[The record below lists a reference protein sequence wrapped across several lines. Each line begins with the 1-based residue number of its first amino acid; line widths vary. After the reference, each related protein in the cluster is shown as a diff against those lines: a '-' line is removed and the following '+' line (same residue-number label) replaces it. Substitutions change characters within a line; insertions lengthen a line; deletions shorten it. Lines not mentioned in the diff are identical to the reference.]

1 MRILRRTGDA
11 RRHESARTDESGQT
25 LVILILWPT
34 LIVAILLLLVH
45 TFIVVNAGAEAE
57 VAASAGLRAAWR
69 SAASSDFLSDPDGP
83 GRYDPR
89 APDPHPATADMAA
102 AAEDAVAR
110 AAATRTGWRWWT
122 PGATKVQS
130 NWCAPPFS
138 WSLLNPDYEPGSKVR
153 PEGRDEAGWVRVEV
167 SGAVHGPLA
176 ALWPNRLDRV
186 YAAAVGPAVLTAV
199 PGGAADIDEVPP
211 DLLDM
216 PPC

>member
-11 RRHESARTDESGQT
+11 RRHESARSDESGQT

-69 SAASSDFLSDPDGP
+69 SAANADFLSDRDGP
-83 GRYDPR
+83 GRYTGTE
-89 APDPHPATADMAA
+89 PHPATAEMAA

-122 PGATKVQS
+122 PGATRVQS
-130 NWCAPPFS
+130 NWCADPRTGPQYTAGT
-138 WSLLNPDYEPGSKVR
+138 DVR

-199 PGGAADIDEVPP
+199 PGGAADIDEVPT
-211 DLLDM
+211 DLLDL
-216 PPC
+216 PTC

>member
-69 SAASSDFLSDPDGP
+69 SAASSDFLSNPTGP
-83 GRYDPR
+83 GRYEDPNE
-89 APDPHPATADMAA
+89 PHPDTADMAA

-130 NWCAPPFS
+130 DWCAIV
-138 WSLLNPDYEPGSKVR
+138 PDFADR
-153 PEGRDEAGWVRVEV
+153 PSQRDEAGWVRVEV

-216 PPC
+216 PAC

>member
-1 MRILRRTGDA
+1 MRILRRIRDA
-11 RRHESARTDESGQT
+11 RRHESARIDESGQT

-69 SAASSDFLSDPDGP
+69 SAAKADFLSDPDGP
-83 GRYDPR
+83 GRYTG
-89 APDPHPATADMAA
+89 ADPHPATAKMAA

-122 PGATKVQS
+122 PGATRVQS
-130 NWCAPPFS
+130 DWCATGTHFA
-138 WSLLNPDYEPGSKVR
+138 ER
-153 PEGRDEAGWVRVEV
+153 PSGRDEAGWVRVEV

-186 YAAAVGPAVLTAV
+186 YAAAVGPAVLAAV
-199 PGGAADIDEVPP
+199 PGGAADIDEVRT

-216 PPC
+216 PC

>member
-69 SAASSDFLSDPDGP
+69 SAASNDFLTTDVGGP
-83 GRYDPR
+83 YMDRNE
-89 APDPHPATADMAA
+89 PHPATAKMAA

-130 NWCAPPFS
+130 DWCAAGQDFA
-138 WSLLNPDYEPGSKVR
+138 ER
-153 PEGRDEAGWVRVEV
+153 PSGRDEAGWVRVEV

-211 DLLDM
+211 DLLEM

>member
-1 MRILRRTGDA
+1 MRILRRIRDA
-11 RRHESARTDESGQT
+11 RRHESARIDESGQT

-69 SAASSDFLSDPDGP
+69 SAASSDFLSDRDGP
-83 GRYDPR
+83 GRYTGTE
-89 APDPHPATADMAA
+89 PHPATAEMAA

-122 PGATKVQS
+122 PGATRVQS
-130 NWCAPPFS
+130 NWCAPPNQ
-138 WSLLNPDYEPGSKVR
+138 LGQTYEHGPEVR

-199 PGGAADIDEVPP
+199 PGGAADIDEVPT

-216 PPC
+216 PAC

>member
-1 MRILRRTGDA
+1 MRDA

-69 SAASSDFLSDPDGP
+69 SAASSDFLTDPSGG
-83 GRYDPR
+83 GRYRHDES
-89 APDPHPATADMAA
+89 DPHPETADMAA

-122 PGATKVQS
+122 PGATTVKS
-130 NWCAPPFS
+130 NWCAGPRTSPTYQRGV
-138 WSLLNPDYEPGSKVR
+138 DAR

>member
-11 RRHESARTDESGQT
+11 RRHESARTDDSGQT

-69 SAASSDFLSDPDGP
+69 SAASSDFLSNPTGP
-83 GRYDPR
+83 GRYDHT
-89 APDPHPATADMAA
+89 APDPHPATAEMAA

-130 NWCAPPFS
+130 NWCAGPR
-138 WSLLNPDYEPGSKVR
+138 LTLTYQRGVNAR

-199 PGGAADIDEVPP
+199 PGGAADIDEVPT
-211 DLLDM
+211 DLLDL
-216 PPC
+216 PTC

>member
-1 MRILRRTGDA
+1 MRILRRIRDA
-11 RRHESARTDESGQT
+11 RRHESARIDESGQT

-89 APDPHPATADMAA
+89 APDPHPATAKMAA

-122 PGATKVQS
+122 PGATRVQS
-130 NWCAPPFS
+130 NWCADPHMGLQQYTAGP
-138 WSLLNPDYEPGSKVR
+138 EVR

-199 PGGAADIDEVPP
+199 PGGAADIDEVPI
-211 DLLDM
+211 DLLKM
-216 PPC
+216 PAC